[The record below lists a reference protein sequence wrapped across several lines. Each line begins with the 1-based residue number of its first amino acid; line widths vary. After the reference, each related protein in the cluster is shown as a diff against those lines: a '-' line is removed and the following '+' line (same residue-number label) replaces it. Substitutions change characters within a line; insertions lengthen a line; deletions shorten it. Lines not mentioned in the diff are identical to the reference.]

1 MGKFEAFSLNHASP
15 SFTGRLHARW
25 ILTAAA
31 AVRIASVLP
40 VVVLLIWAMPAA
52 AELPASSLSAVSAWP
67 PANAS
72 LPLDVPL
79 KEGDGRP
86 KEIQDWLAG
95 RPSVWI
101 LADFTCQSL
110 CSPVLRQTA
119 DALNGSGL
127 VAGRD
132 FNLFVA
138 GIDPKD
144 TAQDAAVMKAA
155 QIGTEGPLASH
166 TSMLR
171 GDEKAVAELSERLG
185 FHAVY
190 DKANDQFAHPAAIFI
205 VAADGR
211 VSRMLSGLGLD
222 PQELRLALVEAGK
235 GQVGTLADHVRL
247 LCYGFDPARG
257 TYNFLIGRALTIGGG
272 ITMAALALLLGL
284 MLRKERSGHG
294 PLHPPA

>member
-1 MGKFEAFSLNHASP
+1 MEPRSLLHVTTMGKFEAFSLNHASP

-52 AELPASSLSAVSAWP
+52 AELPASSLSAVSAGP

-72 LPLDVPL
+72 LPLDVPV

-110 CSPVLRQTA
+110 CSPVLRQTD

-127 VAGRD
+127 VAGGGMGHG
-132 FNLFVA
+132 V
-138 GIDPKD
+138 
-144 TAQDAAVMKAA
+144 AVMGARRRTSRAA
-155 QIGTEGPLASH
+155 G
-166 TSMLR
+166 
-171 GDEKAVAELSERLG
+171 
-185 FHAVY
+185 
-190 DKANDQFAHPAAIFI
+190 
-205 VAADGR
+205 
-211 VSRMLSGLGLD
+211 
-222 PQELRLALVEAGK
+222 
-235 GQVGTLADHVRL
+235 
-247 LCYGFDPARG
+247 
-257 TYNFLIGRALTIGGG
+257 
-272 ITMAALALLLGL
+272 
-284 MLRKERSGHG
+284 RSGETG
-294 PLHPPA
+294 SQATWPRRCADC

>member
-1 MGKFEAFSLNHASP
+1 MKLAG
-15 SFTGRLHARW
+15 
-25 ILTAAA
+25 
-31 AVRIASVLP
+31 IALALP
-40 VVVLLIWAMPAA
+40 IIVALIGPAG
-52 AELPASSLSAVSAWP
+52 AELPASSLSSVAVSP
-67 PANAS
+67 PANAN
-72 LPLDVPL
+72 LPSALL
-79 KEGDGRP
+79 LREGDEPP
-86 KEIQDWLAG
+86 KTVQNWLAG
-95 RPSVWI
+95 IPSVWI

-144 TAQDAAVMKAA
+144 TAQDAAAMKAA
-155 QIGTEGPLASH
+155 QIGTDGLLATH
-166 TSMLR
+166 TAMLR
-171 GDEKAVAELSERLG
+171 GDRSAVARLSDRLG

-222 PQELRLALVEAGK
+222 AQELRLALVEAGK
-235 GQVGTLADHVRL
+235 GRVGTLADHVRL

-294 PLHPPA
+294 PLHPRA

>member
-1 MGKFEAFSLNHASP
+1 MRDSERRKLIAKIAGMSAILSFVVTLN
-15 SFTGRLHARW
+15 
-25 ILTAAA
+25 
-31 AVRIASVLP
+31 AV
-40 VVVLLIWAMPAA
+40 MPALA
-52 AELPASSLSAVSAWP
+52 GLPASSLSSISVR
-67 PANAS
+67 PAPNAS
-72 LPLDVPL
+72 LPLGL
-79 KEGDGRP
+79 SLREGDEDP
-86 KEIQDWLAG
+86 KDIRNWLAG

-144 TAQDAAVMKAA
+144 TAQDAAAMKAA
-155 QIGTEGPLASH
+155 QIGTEGPLTSH

-257 TYNFLIGRALTIGGG
+257 TYNFLIGRALTIGAG

-294 PLHPPA
+294 PLHPRA

>member
-1 MGKFEAFSLNHASP
+1 M
-15 SFTGRLHARW
+15 RLRS
-25 ILTAAA
+25 
-31 AVRIASVLP
+31 IALVLP
-40 VVVLLIWAMPAA
+40 IVAMLIGAMPAA
-52 AELPASSLSAVSAWP
+52 AELPASSLSAVSAGLP
-67 PANAS
+67 PNAS

-79 KEGDGRP
+79 REGDGSP
-86 KEIQDWLAG
+86 KGIQSWLAG
-95 RPSVWI
+95 RASVWI

-132 FNLFVA
+132 FNLFVV

-144 TAQDAAVMKAA
+144 TVRDAAAMKAA
-155 QIGTEGPLASH
+155 QVGSKGQLAAH
-166 TSMLR
+166 TAMLR
-171 GDEKAVAELSERLG
+171 GDEKAVARLSDRLG

-222 PQELRLALVEAGK
+222 SQELRLALVEAGK

-272 ITMAALALLLGL
+272 ITMVALALLLGL